1 MSVDD
6 YTAAAEWNG
15 DGSTRRTRSAL
26 RSLAI
31 GALAA
36 ALWMPVPG
44 QAEAA
49 TGEADCADVEVV
61 FARGTFEAPGVGD
74 VGRPLVEALRS
85 RLDGQTV
92 DVHAVNYPASVD
104 FGRAAE
110 GVLDAGNHIRQL
122 ADRCPG
128 TQVVLGGYSQG
139 AAVSA
144 YVTSDSVPAGYAL
157 PAGLIEPL
165 PQAVADNVAAVTLF
179 GRPSRGIVS
188 LMHRD
193 APPMTIGASYAAK
206 TLDLCA
212 PADPICQFGGFDR
225 AAHSAYVSNGMVGQ
239 AADFAAERVR
249 DRQGW

>member
-1 MSVDD
+1 MSDQP
-6 YTAAAEWNG
+6 TAATTWNSV
-15 DGSTRRTRSAL
+15 GSTHRTRSVL

-36 ALWMPVPG
+36 SLWMPVPG

-49 TGEADCADVEVV
+49 PGEADCADVQVV

-74 VGRPLVEALRS
+74 VGGPLVEALRS
-85 RLDGQTV
+85 RLNGQTV
-92 DVHAVNYPASVD
+92 GVHAVNYPASVD

-110 GVLDAGNHIRQL
+110 GVLDAGTHIRQL
-122 ADRCPG
+122 ADRCPS
-128 TQVVLGGYSQG
+128 TEVVLGGYSQG

-144 YVTSDSVPAGYAL
+144 YVTSDSIPGGYAL
-157 PAGLIEPL
+157 PTGLIEPL
-165 PQAVADNVAAVTLF
+165 PQAVAENVAAVTLF
-179 GRPSRGIVS
+179 GKPSGGIVS

-193 APPMTIGASYAAK
+193 APPMTIGGSYAGK

-225 AAHSAYVSNGMVGQ
+225 AAHSAYVTNGMVEQ

-249 DRQGW
+249 DRQRR